1 MTTKKPDINYAN
13 IVNKLT
19 QQRRTV
25 GLLQFQ
31 YQDDDNI
38 SKWYSLTENL
48 VIKAFGQK
56 SNHLDQLQDLHGDM
70 LASDDSEYM
79 SERKLPA
86 KEAKEK
92 LKNLLTVFIE
102 ELKMD
107 IDTTPAPRAARG
119 GSKNILIANQTQ
131 TVNVSVSIKQ
141 VIKYIKETEPDAV
154 RAAEAEEKLNE
165 LEKELKQESPA
176 WAKVKDILK
185 WLLDFGRDAFLAVLP
200 VILEQYKK

>member
-1 MTTKKPDINYAN
+1 MITKKPEINYAN
-13 IVNKLT
+13 VVNKLT

-31 YQDDDNI
+31 YKDDDNI

-56 SNHLDQLQDLHGDM
+56 SNHLDQLQDLHGDI
-70 LASDDSEYM
+70 LSSSDSDYM
-79 SERKLPA
+79 FDRKLSA

-107 IDTTPAPRAARG
+107 MDSTPAPRATRSG
-119 GSKNILIANQTQ
+119 TKNILIANQT
-131 TVNVSVSIKQ
+131 VHVSVSIQQ
-141 VIKYIKETEPDAV
+141 VIKHIKETEPDAT
-154 RAAEAEEKLNE
+154 RAAEAEAKLNE